1 MQVMFDKAPTGIW
14 NLRPDSLALLLS
26 LANVAA
32 HSRCLLLEN
41 CQGLLAAACAER
53 MGGLGALCCVGT
65 GGKTP
70 GMSGL
75 RQLNLDQQGRSI
87 VCCTQLADL
96 QAAAQVRRNHMCL
109 LHMVCEHSS
118 VKCVAMYFA
127 CCFVDAGGCL
137 ANVFPV
143 SR

>member
-1 MQVMFDKAPTGIW
+1 MPVPLRPVCALCRHDITPVCSCAVLVALALQVMFDKAPTGIW

-53 MGGLGALCCVGT
+53 MGGLGVLCCVGT

-75 RQLNLDQQGRSI
+75 RQLNLSQQERSI
-87 VCCTQLADL
+87 VCCTQLSDL
-96 QAAAQVRRNHMCL
+96 QAASQVRCI
-109 LHMVCEHSS
+109 HS
-118 VKCVAMYFA
+118 FRA
-127 CCFVDAGGCL
+127 CGI
-137 ANVFPV
+137 
-143 SR
+143 

>member
-1 MQVMFDKAPTGIW
+1 MFHKAPTGIW
-14 NLRPDSLALLLS
+14 NLRPDSMSLLLS

-32 HSRCLLLEN
+32 NSRCLLLEN

-53 MGGLGALCCVGT
+53 MGGHGALCCVGT

-75 RQLNLDQQGRSI
+75 RQLNLGPQERSI

-96 QAAAQVRRNHMCL
+96 QQAAQVGMG
-109 LHMVCEHSS
+109 
-118 VKCVAMYFA
+118 
-127 CCFVDAGGCL
+127 CCG
-137 ANVFPV
+137 
-143 SR
+143 